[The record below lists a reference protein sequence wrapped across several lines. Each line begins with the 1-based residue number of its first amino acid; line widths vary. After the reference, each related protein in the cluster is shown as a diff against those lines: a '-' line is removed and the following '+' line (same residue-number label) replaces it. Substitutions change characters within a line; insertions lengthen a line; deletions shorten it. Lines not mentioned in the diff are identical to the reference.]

1 MIRETVGLKTQ
12 EPGYSSVQIKP
23 SIEIVDDFDFCYETI
38 SGLIRICK
46 KGKKWMIR
54 HPKEMKVSIDLNL
67 VDGVLVDE
75 CLNV

>member
-38 SGLIRICK
+38 SSLIRICK